1 MADSQRTKA
10 VIFIVL
16 GVIAALAVGSV
27 VGWFARELEVDDL
40 EEELAMTRDRL
51 SEAEAATGTD
61 GAGEDAAGE
70 VTDEAAETLPD
81 ADAAAGA
88 QTPAAGGGTSTASST
103 ERQPGMVVAV
113 TGSPGAYVLRIDY
126 VLFLTGAE
134 AIAAATAHGDESPP
148 PNDYYVV
155 NDNPLL
161 RDFPIRSGIP
171 VTVVTNDDGTS
182 DSDGHTI
189 TLDQWVAALSG
200 PAANAYRASIYWI
213 TITDGTIT
221 AIEAQYVP

>member
-1 MADSQRTKA
+1 MADSQRTKT

-16 GVIAALAVGSV
+16 GAVAALAVGSV
-27 VGWFARELEVDDL
+27 VGWFMRGLEVGNL

-51 SEAEAATGTD
+51 AEAETEIGTED
-61 GAGEDAAGE
+61 GDGD
-70 VTDEAAETLPD
+70 AAETPPGTEA
-81 ADAAAGA
+81 ADAPTGSSS
-88 QTPAAGGGTSTASST
+88 TPATTT

-148 PNDYYVV
+148 PNDYYIV

-161 RDFPIRSGIP
+161 RDFPIQSGIP

-182 DSDGHTI
+182 DSEGHAI

-200 PAANAYRASIYWI
+200 PPANAYRASIYWV